1 MDTDKLNPQLKV
13 YDGRKIACTMCKFP
27 TERSHW
33 DFVSRLYSSCS
44 GNTVRE
50 EILPVEFIILHRT
63 ILDYNASQY
72 RTLIYVTL
80 WEVLNTKV
88 I

>member
-1 MDTDKLNPQLKV
+1 MHYVQV
-13 YDGRKIACTMCKFP
+13 
-27 TERSHW
+27 SHW
-33 DFVSRLYSSCS
+33 KITLGLVSRLYSSCS

-72 RTLIYVTL
+72 RTLIYVRDSLGSAEYESDVSITYS
-80 WEVLNTKV
+80 NTV
-88 I
+88 YINNLH